1 MLQFE
6 NQYYHISI
14 NLKTGLIVKNL
25 QINKILEEQ
34 INWIKYM
41 PNCYIVVS
49 NGSIDS
55 MYYKIK
61 SLLGEG
67 EHVFI
72 CELKLENRQ
81 GWLPKSVWKW
91 IRENYS

>member
-1 MLQFE
+1 MLQLE
-6 NQYYHISI
+6 KQYYHISI

-25 QINKILEEQ
+25 QINRILEEH

-49 NGSIDS
+49 IESIDTI
-55 MYYKIK
+55 YNKIK
-61 SLLGEG
+61 TLLGEG

-72 CELKLENRQ
+72 CELKLANRQ

-91 IRENYS
+91 IRENYA